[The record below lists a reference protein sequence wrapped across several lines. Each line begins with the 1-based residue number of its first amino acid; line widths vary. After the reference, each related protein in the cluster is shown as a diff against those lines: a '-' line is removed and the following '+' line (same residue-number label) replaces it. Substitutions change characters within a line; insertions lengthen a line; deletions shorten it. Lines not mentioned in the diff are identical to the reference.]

1 MEPRRQR
8 LSQRRRAA
16 EGAAIV
22 GSQSE
27 VRPDPAESANLFRP
41 RPADAVFA
49 SPSAAA
55 GPEAVSP
62 AVSSLPVPGSTQLAP
77 IELTHPTEAPATIT
91 LDAIPGS
98 RRVKRFTV
106 LGALTVVGVA
116 ASLSLVTPGRTPITV
131 VDAGAEAP
139 VAVIPASDLNG
150 SANLP
155 TNHPPAPVA
164 VAITNAEGATPAAPV
179 AAPKPRVTHN
189 TNQTVTTTRSA
200 QDAAMAAPQPD
211 PRAASAESYVR
222 SRAAELREYDQR
234 WKRLTAPRP

>member
-1 MEPRRQR
+1 MVQ
-8 LSQRRRAA
+8 
-16 EGAAIV
+16 
-22 GSQSE
+22 SQSE
-27 VRPDPAESANLFRP
+27 GRPDSTESANLSRP
-41 RPADAVFA
+41 RPADAVVA

-62 AVSSLPVPGSTQLAP
+62 AVSSLPVPGSPQLAP
-77 IELTHPTEAPATIT
+77 LEPTRPIDAPATIP
-91 LDAIPGS
+91 LDAVPTRS
-98 RRVKRFTV
+98 RRVKRFAV

-116 ASLSLVTPGRTPITV
+116 ASLSLVTPGRAPITV

-150 SANLP
+150 SAGLP
-155 TNHPPAPVA
+155 SNDHPAPVP

-189 TNQTVTTTRSA
+189 TNQTVTTSRSA
-200 QDAAMAAPQPD
+200 RDAAMAAPQPD